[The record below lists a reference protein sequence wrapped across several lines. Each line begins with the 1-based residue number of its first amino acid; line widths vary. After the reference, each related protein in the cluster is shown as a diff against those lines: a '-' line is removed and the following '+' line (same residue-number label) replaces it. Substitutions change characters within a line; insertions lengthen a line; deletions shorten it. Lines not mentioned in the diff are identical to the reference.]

1 MGDRHLHA
9 AVLHSF
15 GSDGR
20 SSLRLDLAAR
30 ARQFSGFVILMG
42 TVAEKDVFAPT
53 HAAVVQN
60 KDDLLIPLICEVRR
74 GGGGGEKETGIQ
86 CSVWWCGV
94 CAVCCVLCAVCCAVC
109 CMLLLTC

>member
-15 GSDGR
+15 GSGDGR

-86 CSVWWCGV
+86 CSV
-94 CAVCCVLCAVCCAVC
+94 CAVCCVLYGVLYAVCYC
-109 CMLLLTC
+109 